1 MIFFCWHFLEN
12 LEVNIV
18 AQRCYVCGK
27 GPVTGNSISNA
38 ENRNKRRWLPNLQRI
53 RIQLED
59 GTTKRVR
66 VCTKCIKSGKIKK
79 PSMVS

>member
-1 MIFFCWHFLEN
+1 M
-12 LEVNIV
+12 